1 MRVLQLLAI
10 AAVCPLA
17 GFGGGCQKI
26 EQPIGV
32 YPAAAHGRQGRD
44 GTPNMNAQT
53 TPAIDGSTPP
63 SDGGIDAAAISSS
76 PPIGPP
82 HAGEPDDTTLPPAR
96 PGETNSSTPTASTS
110 VCKPDRSLV
119 AERKRVD
126 MYIAMDAN
134 ITLPYTGLWETVTGG
149 LRQFVLDGS
158 SAGTGVGLR
167 YFGSTCD
174 ADVYNRQPTV
184 EIGELPGNQDAMLA
198 ALNSRMTFTA
208 SPMKA
213 ALEGSINHQTARAA
227 ANPDVKQVVVLMT
240 DGFTADLTCRYTT
253 QDLEDVADTGF
264 NSNPSIETYVIGF
277 GFPDTMSAI
286 ADEVLARFSP
296 LDSLAAKGGTRQATI
311 LKSDDTADAVST
323 ALQAVRRAA
332 QPCDYKVPE
341 GVDPA
346 KLNMAFVPFGQ
357 IPRVDDPAKCGQK
370 PGFWYDPA
378 DGTPTTIK
386 LCPTSCQTL
395 QENDYAAALVIG
407 CPTLR
412 R

>member
-32 YPAAAHGRQGRD
+32 YPAASHEHPDTATTNG
-44 GTPNMNAQT
+44 QT
-53 TPAIDGSTPP
+53 NPTNGSEAPW
-63 SDGGIDAAAISSS
+63 DGGFDAAISSDPS
-76 PPIGPP
+76 IGPP
-82 HAGEPDDTTLPPAR
+82 HAGNDAEDTTTPPAR
-96 PGETNSSTPTASTS
+96 SGQTTASMPTANMS

-149 LRQFVLDGS
+149 LREFVLDS
-158 SAGTGVGLR
+158 TSAGTGVGLR
-167 YFGSTCD
+167 FFGSTCD
-174 ADVYNRQPTV
+174 PDIYNNQPTV
-184 EIGELPGNQDAMLA
+184 EVGELPGNQDALVA

-213 ALEGSINHQTARAA
+213 ALQGSINHQTARALK
-227 ANPDVKQVVVLMT
+227 NTDVKQVVVLMT

-253 QDLEDVADTGF
+253 QDLEDQADSGF
-264 NSNPSIETYVIGF
+264 NATPSIETYVIGF
-277 GFPDTMSAI
+277 GFPDTMSTI

-296 LDSLAAKGGTRQATI
+296 LDSIAAKGGTRKATI
-311 LKSDDTADAVST
+311 LKSDDNADVVSA

-332 QPCDYKVPE
+332 QPCDYKVPD

-346 KLNMAFVPFGQ
+346 KLNLAFVPFGQ
-357 IPRVDDPAKCGQK
+357 IPRVDDSANCGQK

-378 DGTPTTIK
+378 DDPPKTIK

-395 QENDYAAALVIG
+395 QANDYAAAVVVG